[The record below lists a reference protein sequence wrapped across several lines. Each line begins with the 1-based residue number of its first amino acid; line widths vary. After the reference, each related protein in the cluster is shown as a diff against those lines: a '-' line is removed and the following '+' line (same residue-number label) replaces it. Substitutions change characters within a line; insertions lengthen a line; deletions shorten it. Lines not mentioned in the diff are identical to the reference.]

1 MNSTLISFTLQ
12 SNYRAPQCF
21 CVMRK
26 IFQKMCFLVFFSL
39 NSSSILYQS
48 PCHKVI
54 NIALFFRV
62 EYWNRTNLDGVA
74 SRRLKTTRPTQ
85 HLPLCTEGEI
95 WTHMPP
101 LILST
106 PYESEG
112 ILRYNV
118 GRMMGF
124 EPMTTRFT
132 VWRSTRWATY
142 SMCRRLAG
150 RERIE
155 HSSLVLETNILY
167 H

>member
-1 MNSTLISFTLQ
+1 MSWWVSRCRCRRPCHSRRALYSISTWLLQGNQVSIIFCLISANEL
-12 SNYRAPQCF
+12 PGG
-21 CVMRK
+21 
-26 IFQKMCFLVFFSL
+26 
-39 NSSSILYQS
+39 
-48 PCHKVI
+48 
-54 NIALFFRV
+54 V
-62 EYWNRTNLDGVA
+62 EYWNRTNLDSVA

-142 SMCRRLAG
+142 SMCCLFLAG